1 MKTVLS
7 IKQSV
12 MKRTLLFSLYLLAF
26 TSLSAQTAP
35 IYLLFTRDCMD
46 QLEYRYTYGTNT
58 ALTYSVHPRMEEQY
72 LLTAGQPAITAPS
85 LPPGTLNCREFN
97 MNSAFVDAINKN
109 ARPVYMVHQTSSG
122 YTLVP
127 LASASQITR
136 YGAVFQFRTPR
147 YAFAVDTNNL
157 VYEQNLALPG
167 SNAFVYFSGVKLHS
181 CRNEYS
187 FRRVPTQT
195 SPERSDFNFIAGVG
209 IVNDRT
215 GNTAAEAE
223 NNQLQLT
230 KVNGLALEDFIASL
244 CPVRGGSSVSK
255 WAGQAGYGPTSS
267 TVPPMNQDK
276 ELASIQQNGGI
287 PTAST
292 NTSYGRVANCPE
304 PMGPGYHIMQP
315 GETLNAVS
323 RTYGV
328 DVKSLVRWNKLT
340 DPNKIQVC
348 QKIWLKTP
356 PTAKTS
362 PKGVAPAPVQ
372 HAAKLSNPVPTVVNQ
387 SIYWNQPQQPYQP
400 QQPPVAPS
408 TYNYVAPKNNMN
420 EYVAPQVGTQAN
432 PGKPAVTYT
441 IQKGETL
448 RGIAR
453 KNDLSEARLRM
464 MNNMPATGNVQ
475 LRIGQ
480 KLVIE
485 EATAP
490 SPTVYPN
497 LPAGTTNPTS
507 GAFLTTP
514 SNNPTPT
521 QNNTSAVP
529 PTQYNTTAPAPVQYN
544 TTTPSA
550 TTQPVGE
557 DRERF
562 YETPVAGTVPTPPA
576 TVTPQ
581 TAASQLPAQTTA
593 PNYQEYIVKEGETIN
608 SIAIKFK
615 ANAQELAIVNNKEL
629 TETLIAGQRI
639 LVPVKPN

>member
-1 MKTVLS
+1 
-7 IKQSV
+7 
-12 MKRTLLFSLYLLAF
+12 MKRTLLFSLYLLAI
-26 TSLSAQTAP
+26 TALSAQTSP

-72 LLTAGQPAITAPS
+72 LLTAGQPAISSPS
-85 LPPGTLNCREFN
+85 LPAGTLNCREFN

-127 LASASQITR
+127 LASATQITR
-136 YGAVFQFRTPR
+136 YGAVYQFRTPR

-167 SNAFVYFSGVKLHS
+167 SNAYLYFSGVKLHS

-187 FRRVPTQT
+187 FRRVPTQN

-209 IVNDRT
+209 IVNDRS

-230 KVNGLALEDFIASL
+230 KVNGLALEDYITTL
-244 CPVRGGSSVSK
+244 CPNKTGSTVSK
-255 WAGQAGYGPTSS
+255 WSGQAGYGPVSS
-267 TVPPMNQDK
+267 TTPPMNQDK

-287 PTAST
+287 PTAAST
-292 NTSYGRVANCPE
+292 VNTAYGRVANCPE
-304 PMGPGYHIMQP
+304 PMGAGYHIMQP

-323 RTYGV
+323 RTYGI
-328 DVKSLVRWNKLT
+328 DVKSLIRWNKLT
-340 DPNKIQVC
+340 DPNKVQVC
-348 QKIWLKTP
+348 QKIWLKSP
-356 PTAKTS
+356 PTAQTS

-372 HAAKLSNPVPTVVNQ
+372 HAAKLSTPAPTAVNQ
-387 SIYWNQPQQPYQP
+387 SVYWGQPQPAYQP

-408 TYNYVAPKNNMN
+408 IYNYVAPKNNMN
-420 EYVAPQVGTQAN
+420 EYVAPQVTASGNAGT
-432 PGKPAVTYT
+432 PAILHTV
-441 IQKGETL
+441 QKGETV
-448 RGIAR
+448 RNIAR
-453 KNDLSEARLRM
+453 NNDLSESRLRM
-464 MNNMPATGNVQ
+464 LNNMPATGNVQ
-475 LRIGQ
+475 LRVGQ
-480 KLVIE
+480 KLIVAE
-485 EATAP
+485 GVPAA
-490 SPTVYPN
+490 PTVYPN

-514 SNNPTPT
+514 STTNPAPI
-521 QNNTSAVP
+521 QNN
-529 PTQYNTTAPAPVQYN
+529 APAPVQYN
-544 TTTPSA
+544 TPT
-550 TTQPVGE
+550 TTQPMGE

-562 YETPVAGTVPTPPA
+562 YETPVAGSVPTAPA
-576 TVTPQ
+576 NVAPQ
-581 TAASQLPAQTTA
+581 TAASQLPAQTST

-629 TETLIAGQRI
+629 AETLIAGQRI